1 MPDPV
6 TGITAGA
13 SIIGGGMAA
22 SGARDAANTQADA
35 ANRAAALQKQMFDEQ
50 QRMSA
55 PYREAGVIGQNRLME
70 LLGLGGNAG
79 AAGYGKYAQD
89 FGMSD
94 FQADPG
100 YAFRLSEGQQ
110 ALDRSA
116 AARGGTQSGAAL
128 KAAARYGQ
136 DMGSQEYGNAY
147 NRYQT
152 NRTNQLAP
160 LGSLMSSGQA
170 AAAGAAANAGTYG
183 ANAGNL
189 MTQAGQSIAA
199 GQLGAGNSINNALST
214 AASSYQNQKNF
225 NDYLASRN
233 QPATSGGGVGPL
245 F

>member
-35 ANRAAALQKQMFDEQ
+35 ANRAATLQKQMFDEQ

-55 PYREAGVIGQNRLME
+55 PYREAGVTGQNRLME
-70 LLGLGGNAG
+70 LLGLGGNTG
-79 AAGYGKYAQD
+79 AEGYGRYSKD

-94 FQADPG
+94 FQEDPG
-100 YAFRLSEGQQ
+100 YAFRLSEGQK
-110 ALDRSA
+110 ALDRQA
-116 AARGGTQSGAAL
+116 AARGGLISGGAL
-128 KAAARYGQ
+128 KAATRYGQ

-170 AAAGAAANAGTYG
+170 AAAGAASQAGQYG

-199 GQLGAGNSINNALST
+199 GQLGAGNTLNNALGT
-214 AASSYQNQKNF
+214 AASAYQNQQNF
-225 NDYLASRN
+225 NNYLASRN